1 MITKD
6 IIKIALDTSNEGLKN
21 NYTHKITVKNSLCG
35 DKISLELIIKHSK
48 IKSMKYET
56 ESCIYC
62 EASTS
67 LLSKKIINL
76 NLRDIKT
83 YFPILKKN
91 VIKNKI
97 KIPKKL
103 STFKK
108 LFNSDNINRIKCIIL
123 PFNAVLKALK

>member
-56 ESCIYC
+56 ESCLYC
-62 EASTS
+62 EASAS
-67 LLSKKIINL
+67 LLSKKI
-76 NLRDIKT
+76 
-83 YFPILKKN
+83 KKCSSGS
-91 VIKNKI
+91 VVCYCVSDDKV
-97 KIPKKL
+97 L
-103 STFKK
+103 GSTRGQGTF
-108 LFNSDNINRIKCIIL
+108 
-123 PFNAVLKALK
+123 